1 MIFLRKIVI
10 FHTKYPKKFRAS
22 LRSAQFLVLVLKA
35 MRHQHYLNNGY
46 GCLMTFIPQFVIVNC
61 IAGGR
66 HTSWRKTTDL
76 LQEMIGTFLSL
87 IGGAHPARAPPKIG
101 KKYDVLA

>member
-1 MIFLRKIVI
+1 
-10 FHTKYPKKFRAS
+10 
-22 LRSAQFLVLVLKA
+22 
-35 MRHQHYLNNGY
+35 
-46 GCLMTFIPQFVIVNC
+46 MTFIPQFVIVNS

-76 LQEMIGTFLSL
+76 LQEMIGTFLFL
-87 IGGAHPARAPPKIG
+87 IFFIKRVALTQAGPRPPPPKIG